1 MSSKTKLTIMN
12 RDLDPILERLQH
24 QRDRFCTMA
33 NFKTYSDL
41 VKAVSDLSTR
51 YFFANEIGDTD
62 GFEKVCDLIAEYGAQ
77 RERHGFWDGAICYDI
92 ELIWKYLEKAE
103 AAEYEADQAAAAQL
117 DMLDPDKPDHPH
129 DARCD
134 GHGTG

>member
-1 MSSKTKLTIMN
+1 MSHRTIEQLQRARN
-12 RDLDPILERLQH
+12 LKRLQH

-41 VKAVSDLSTR
+41 VKAVSDLARETKGVMQGVSNGYT
-51 YFFANEIGDTD
+51 
-62 GFEKVCDLIAEYGAQ
+62 KVCDLIAEYGAQ
-77 RERHGFWDGAICYDI
+77 RERHGFWDGAISYDI